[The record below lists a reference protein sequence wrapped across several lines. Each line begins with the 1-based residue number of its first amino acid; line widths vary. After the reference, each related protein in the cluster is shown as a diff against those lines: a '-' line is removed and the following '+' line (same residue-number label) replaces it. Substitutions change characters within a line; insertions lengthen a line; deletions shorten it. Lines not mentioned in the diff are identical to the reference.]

1 MGKVKKENK
10 KSNSGLKLNSLFDF
24 DDVKTKKTK
33 KDECGSNTNKSKSIV
48 KSNSSDNVKKE
59 SKKSSNSIRKSTKVN
74 SDTTKVSTKS
84 KGSSKKTNERAGK
97 TKSRNNKTEKRI
109 DTTIKPANVKV
120 EQPIETKKVGRR
132 DRKHNWWKGCDY
144 VWVDGIDHWVSKT
157 AFRND
162 NTKNPIYTL
171 QNYVQGLDSYWVM
184 RYIPEKKK

>member
-10 KSNSGLKLNSLFDF
+10 KSNSELKTNSLFDF
-24 DDVKTKKTK
+24 DNIKTKKTK
-33 KDECGSNTNKSKSIV
+33 KDECGSNTNKSKSV
-48 KSNSSDNVKKE
+48 NKSNSCDNVDKK
-59 SKKSSNSIRKSTKVN
+59 SKKSISNIRKSTKVN
-74 SDTTKVSTKS
+74 SDTTKVITKS
-84 KGSSKKTNERAGK
+84 KRSSKKTNERAGK

-109 DTTIKPANVKV
+109 DTTIKPASVKI